1 MQAEKKQFR
10 SESLR
15 FQKETERN
23 VKEKVKKSKGTEEK
37 KEKVKD
43 SVLKLFSFFLKKR
56 KCCCVFLGMNNGFK
70 FENNPH
76 GLHKRIH
83 AMDRITGSRS

>member
-43 SVLKLFSFFLKKR
+43 SVLKLFSFFFKEKKLLL
-56 KCCCVFLGMNNGFK
+56 CMNNGFK